1 MSDDIQITTESR
13 TKLGTSE
20 CRRLRRSG
28 RIPANIIGH
37 GEKPQAVSVTEDA
50 FRPVLAT
57 GHKVVDLSVDGK
69 TQKALVRDVQWDTF
83 SQFVQHIDFVRVD
96 ATERMVVDVP
106 VVLRGTP
113 PGVTAGGVL
122 DHHMHT
128 LSVEAPAVKLPDQ
141 IEVRVLD
148 LQIGDAIH
156 VRDLEAPPDA
166 RWMDD
171 PDQVVVQVNEAAE
184 IPEEEEGAE
193 LEATGAEPELVGHEE
208 GEEEEGSGGGE

>member
-1 MSDDIQITTESR
+1 MSDDISITTEPR
-13 TKLGTSE
+13 IKLGTTE

-28 RIPANIIGH
+28 RIPANVFGH
-37 GEKPQAVSVTEDA
+37 GEAPQAISITEDA
-50 FRPVLAT
+50 FRPVLTT

-83 SQFVQHIDFVRVD
+83 SQYVEHIDFVRVD

-113 PGVTAGGVL
+113 PGIGAGGVL
-122 DHHMHT
+122 DHQLHT
-128 LSVEAPAVKLPDQ
+128 LTVEAPASQIPDS

-156 VRDLEAPPDA
+156 VADVQLPPDVTMETPA
-166 RWMDD
+166 DLI
-171 PDQVVVQVNEAAE
+171 VVQVNEPIE
-184 IPEEEEGAE
+184 IPEEGEE
-193 LEATGAEPELVGHEE
+193 LEGEIPGAEPELVGRKEE
-208 GEEEEGSGGGE
+208 GEGDEETGGG